1 MIKKAKLLEA
11 ALSRYRAQRDEAL
24 AVLHV
29 YLTDAVGIGEHSSLV
44 DEITKW
50 TQVLTEAEDNI
61 ETLTRHYLTPKKKL

>member
-11 ALSRYRAQRDEAL
+11 ALSRYRSQRDEAL
-24 AVLHV
+24 AVLEV

-50 TQVLTEAEDNI
+50 TQVLSEAEENI
-61 ETLTRHYLTPKKKL
+61 ETLHRHYLRKKP